1 MHGSGCTF
9 SCVFG
14 RRHVGH
20 FFFVFFSLCGWTCL
34 LIEGLPAAIN
44 TGMEDF
50 PRLTDEE
57 KNIERPL
64 NKTQYNN

>member
-1 MHGSGCTF
+1 MGVGVLF
-9 SCVFG
+9 RVFLAED
-14 RRHVGH
+14 VSVI
-20 FFFVFFSLCGWTCL
+20 FFFSFFSSLIMLCGWKCL

-57 KNIERPL
+57 KKYR
-64 NKTQYNN
+64 KAT